1 MLRMEGKALLVHR
14 NTTTAENPRPKE
26 AHRAPSTSLTAPM
39 YTKNFV
45 NPCPDWATALL
56 NGFSQVLLL
65 RNPLCGLCCLLA
77 ILLTAPGL
85 VGGALLGALA
95 GLLTAQARG
104 YDRADRQAGLYS
116 YNGVLI
122 GILIS
127 AVLPWSVILPP
138 LIIAAG
144 GLSSI
149 ITHQWR
155 KRGGKLLIAYTAPFV
170 LLGWAV
176 LLIASPSPSGFVEA
190 DPLYALARGVGQIF
204 LLDQPLAGLL
214 ISIGMFIANP
224 YAAMWAVIG
233 SAIGGGVALLA
244 DQAQAA
250 WMGLYGFNAALAALA
265 FSRQGEKPWVTV
277 LAIALALLLQ
287 PLFKLLPVPGLTA
300 PFVAACWILGVGLA
314 RLKQHSSNQDLTLH
328 S

>member
-1 MLRMEGKALLVHR
+1 
-14 NTTTAENPRPKE
+14 
-26 AHRAPSTSLTAPM
+26 M

-65 RNPLCGLCCLLA
+65 RNPFCGLCCLLA

-95 GLLTAQARG
+95 GLLTAQRRG
-104 YDRADRQAGLYS
+104 YERSDRQAGLYC

-127 AVLPWSVILPP
+127 AVLPWSAILPP

-144 GLSSI
+144 GLSSML
-149 ITHQWR
+149 THQWR

-170 LLGWAV
+170 LLGWAA
-176 LLIASPSPSGFVEA
+176 LALTEPSAAVPVEP
-190 DPLYALARGVGQIF
+190 DPLYGLLRGVGQIF
-204 LLDQPLAGLL
+204 LLDKPLAGLL
-214 ISIGMFIANP
+214 IIIGLYVANP
-224 YAAMWAVIG
+224 WAATWAVIG
-233 SAIGGGVALLA
+233 AALGGGLALLA
-244 DQAQAA
+244 GETQAA
-250 WMGLYGFNAALAALA
+250 ALGLYGFNAALAALA
-265 FSRQGEKPWVTV
+265 FSRMGEKPWMTL
-277 LAIALALLLQ
+277 LAIVLALLLQ
-287 PLFKLLPVPGLTA
+287 PLFNLLPVAGLTA
-300 PFVAACWILGVGLA
+300 PFVAACWLMHLGSHLA
-314 RLKQHSSNQDLTLH
+314 QLIQRRNAPRLH

>member
-1 MLRMEGKALLVHR
+1 
-14 NTTTAENPRPKE
+14 
-26 AHRAPSTSLTAPM
+26 M

-56 NGFSQVLLL
+56 HGFSQVLLL

-77 ILLTAPGL
+77 ILLTAPDL

-104 YDRADRQAGLYS
+104 YDRADRQAGLYC

-127 AVLPWSVILPP
+127 AVLPWSAVLPP

-155 KRGGKLLIAYTAPFV
+155 KRGGKLLVAYTAPFV

-176 LLIASPSPSGFVEA
+176 LLITSPAPGGFVDAE
-190 DPLYALARGVGQIF
+190 PLYALARGVGQIF

-214 ISIGMFIANP
+214 IIVGMFIANP

-250 WMGLYGFNAALAALA
+250 WLGLYGFNAALAALA
-265 FSRQGEKPWVTV
+265 FSRQGERPWVTV
-277 LAIALALLLQ
+277 LAIVMAIAFQQTATTLDL
-287 PLFKLLPVPGLTA
+287 PLLTA
-300 PFVAACWILGVGLA
+300 PFVVASWVLGAILA
-314 RLKQHSSNQDLTLH
+314 QLKRHRSHQNLTQRM
-328 S
+328 

>member
-1 MLRMEGKALLVHR
+1 
-14 NTTTAENPRPKE
+14 
-26 AHRAPSTSLTAPM
+26 M
-39 YTKNFV
+39 YSKHFV

-65 RNPLCGLCCLLA
+65 RSPLCGLCCLLA
-77 ILLTAPGL
+77 ILLTAPNL

-95 GLLTAQARG
+95 GLLTAQRRG

-127 AVLPWSVILPP
+127 AVLPWSAILPP

-155 KRGGKLLIAYTAPFV
+155 KRGGKLLVAYTAPFV
-170 LLGWAV
+170 LVGWGV
-176 LLIASPSPSGFVEA
+176 LALVQPESMDAVEA
-190 DPLYALARGVGQIF
+190 DPLYAVARGVGQIF

-214 ISIGMFIANP
+214 IIIGMFIAQP
-224 YAAMWAVIG
+224 YPAIWAVIG
-233 SAIGGGVALLA
+233 SALGGGLA
-244 DQAQAA
+244 WLAGQEQAV
-250 WMGLYGFNAALAALA
+250 WMGLFGFNAALAGLA
-265 FSRQGEKPWVTV
+265 FSRQGERKVTTLIAIG
-277 LAIALALLLQ
+277 LASGVQGLLGMS
-287 PLFKLLPVPGLTA
+287 PIPVLTA
-300 PFVAACWILGVGLA
+300 PFVLASWLVLIGV
-314 RLKQHSSNQDLTLH
+314 RLRIQYRKMNALMRKS
-328 S
+328 

>member
-1 MLRMEGKALLVHR
+1 MEGTPLPMTNQL
-14 NTTTAENPRPKE
+14 AENPRPKRGPPLPI
-26 AHRAPSTSLTAPM
+26 HLTDCPM

-65 RNPLCGLCCLLA
+65 RNPFCGLCCLLA
-77 ILLTAPGL
+77 LLLTAPNL

-95 GLLTAQARG
+95 GLLTAQRRG
-104 YDRADRQAGLYS
+104 YERADRQAGLYS

-122 GILIS
+122 GILI
-127 AVLPWSVILPP
+127 AALLPWSAIVPP

-149 ITHQWR
+149 LTHQWR

-170 LLGWAV
+170 LLGWGT
-176 LLIASPSPSGFVEA
+176 LLLTEPMPALYTEA
-190 DPLYALARGVGQIF
+190 NPLYALLRGVGQIF
-204 LLDQPLAGLL
+204 LLDNPLAGLL
-214 ISIGMFIANP
+214 SVIGMLVATP
-224 YAAMWAVIG
+224 YATLWALLG

-244 DQAQAA
+244 GEAQAA
-250 WMGLYGFNAALAALA
+250 WMGLFGFNAALAALA
-265 FSRQGEKPWVTV
+265 FSRQGERPWVTL
-277 LAIALALLLQ
+277 LAIAVALLLQ
-287 PLFKLLPVPGLTA
+287 PVFNLMPIASLTA
-300 PFVAACWILGVGLA
+300 PFVTACWLMHVGSHLQQLSQRRNA
-314 RLKQHSSNQDLTLH
+314 DRLH

>member
-1 MLRMEGKALLVHR
+1 
-14 NTTTAENPRPKE
+14 
-26 AHRAPSTSLTAPM
+26 M
-39 YTKNFV
+39 YSKHFV

-77 ILLTAPGL
+77 ILLTAPNL

-104 YDRADRQAGLYS
+104 YDRADRQAGLYC

-155 KRGGKLLIAYTAPFV
+155 KRGGKLLVAYTAPFV
-170 LLGWAV
+170 LLGWGT
-176 LLIASPSPSGFVEA
+176 LLLAEPSMTGFVEA
-190 DPLYALARGVGQIF
+190 EPVYALARGIGQIF

-214 ISIGMFIANP
+214 IIVGMFIALP

-233 SAIGGGVALLA
+233 SAIGGGMALLT

-250 WMGLYGFNAALAALA
+250 WMGLAGFNAALAALA
-265 FSRQGEKPWVTV
+265 FSRQGEKPWVTL

-287 PLFKLLPVPGLTA
+287 PLFMLLPVAGLTA
-300 PFVAACWILGVGLA
+300 PFVAACWLMHTCAHIA
-314 RLKQHSSNQDLTLH
+314 EQYQRRMSST
-328 S
+328 

>member
-1 MLRMEGKALLVHR
+1 
-14 NTTTAENPRPKE
+14 
-26 AHRAPSTSLTAPM
+26 M
-39 YTKNFV
+39 YSKNFV

-77 ILLTAPGL
+77 ILLTAPNL

-95 GLLTAQARG
+95 GLLTAQRRG
-104 YDRADRQAGLYS
+104 YNRADRQAGLYC

-127 AVLPWSVILPP
+127 AVLPWSAILPP

-170 LLGWAV
+170 LLGWGT
-176 LLIASPSPSGFVEA
+176 LLIAEPSTTIFAEP

-204 LLDQPLAGLL
+204 LLDNPLAGLL
-214 ISIGMFIANP
+214 IIVGMFIANP

-233 SAIGGGVALLA
+233 SAIGGGVALLT
-244 DQAQAA
+244 DQAQVA

-265 FSRQGEKPWVTV
+265 FSRQGERPWVT
-277 LAIALALLLQ
+277 LMAIALALLLR
-287 PLFKLLPVPGLTA
+287 PLFNLLPVAGLTA
-300 PFVAACWILGVGLA
+300 PFVTACWLMHVGNYLFTI
-314 RLKQHSSNQDLTLH
+314 NQRRDTSHLH
-328 S
+328 G

>member
-1 MLRMEGKALLVHR
+1 MCCEWRAQPSPYTDLPALRK
-14 NTTTAENPRPKE
+14 TE
-26 AHRAPSTSLTAPM
+26 AQRGPPLPINLTDCPM

-77 ILLTAPGL
+77 ILLTAPNL

-104 YDRADRQAGLYS
+104 YDRADRQAGLYC

-155 KRGGKLLIAYTAPFV
+155 KRGGKLLVAYTAPFV
-170 LLGWAV
+170 LLGWGT
-176 LLIASPSPSGFVEA
+176 LLVVSPSPSGFVEA

-214 ISIGMFIANP
+214 ITVGMFIANP

-233 SAIGGGVALLA
+233 SAIGGGVALIA

-250 WMGLYGFNAALAALA
+250 WLGLYGFNAALAALA
-265 FSRQGEKPWVTV
+265 FSRQGEKPWVTL

-287 PLFKLLPVPGLTA
+287 SLFKLLPVPGLTA
-300 PFVAACWILGVGLA
+300 PFVAACWLMHLGSHLA
-314 RLKQHSSNQDLTLH
+314 QPRQRNASRLH

>member
-1 MLRMEGKALLVHR
+1 
-14 NTTTAENPRPKE
+14 
-26 AHRAPSTSLTAPM
+26 M
-39 YTKNFV
+39 YSKNFV

-65 RNPLCGLCCLLA
+65 RNPVCGLCCLLA
-77 ILLTAPGL
+77 ILLTAPNL

-95 GLLTAQARG
+95 GLLTAQRRG
-104 YDRADRQAGLYS
+104 YDRADRQAGLYC

-127 AVLPWSVILPP
+127 AVLPWSAIMPP

-170 LLGWAV
+170 LLGWGT
-176 LLIASPSPSGFVEA
+176 LLIAAPSTAMFAEP

-204 LLDQPLAGLL
+204 LLDNPLAGLL
-214 ISIGMFIANP
+214 IIVGMFIANP

-244 DQAQAA
+244 EQTQAA

-265 FSRQGEKPWVTV
+265 FSRQGERPWVTL
-277 LAIALALLLQ
+277 LAIALALVLQ
-287 PLFKLLPVPGLTA
+287 PLFKLLPVAGLTA
-300 PFVAACWILGVGLA
+300 PFVVACWLMHFGNHLA
-314 RLKQHSSNQDLTLH
+314 SLNQRGNASRLH

>member
-1 MLRMEGKALLVHR
+1 
-14 NTTTAENPRPKE
+14 
-26 AHRAPSTSLTAPM
+26 M

-65 RNPLCGLCCLLA
+65 RHPLCGLCCLLA
-77 ILLTAPGL
+77 ILLTAPDL

-95 GLLTAQARG
+95 GLLTAQRRG
-104 YDRADRQAGLYS
+104 YDRADRQAGLYC

-127 AVLPWSVILPP
+127 AVLPWSAMVPP

-170 LLGWAV
+170 LLGWV
-176 LLIASPSPSGFVEA
+176 TLLFASPAPNGLVEA
-190 DPLYALARGVGQIF
+190 DPLHGLARGVGQIF

-214 ISIGMFIANP
+214 IIVGMLIANP
-224 YAAMWAVIG
+224 YAAMWAVLG
-233 SAIGGGVALLA
+233 SALGGAVALLA
-244 DQAQAA
+244 GQAQAA
-250 WMGLYGFNAALAALA
+250 WLGLFGFNAALAALA
-265 FSRQGEKPWVTV
+265 FSRQGERPWVTV
-277 LAIALALLLQ
+277 LAIVMAIAAQRVASSLDM
-287 PLFKLLPVPGLTA
+287 PLLTA
-300 PFVAACWILGVGLA
+300 PFVVTCWSLGAILA
-314 RLKQHSSNQDLTLH
+314 QLKHHLSHQDITQR

>member
-1 MLRMEGKALLVHR
+1 
-14 NTTTAENPRPKE
+14 
-26 AHRAPSTSLTAPM
+26 
-39 YTKNFV
+39 
-45 NPCPDWATALL
+45 
-56 NGFSQVLLL
+56 VLLL

-77 ILLTAPGL
+77 ILLTAPNL

-95 GLLTAQARG
+95 GLLTAQRRG
-104 YDRADRQAGLYS
+104 YDRADRQAGLYC

-127 AVLPWSVILPP
+127 AVLPWSAILPP

-170 LLGWAV
+170 LLGWGT
-176 LLIASPSPSGFVEA
+176 LLIAEPSTTIFAEP

-204 LLDQPLAGLL
+204 LLDNPLAGLL
-214 ISIGMFIANP
+214 IIVGMFIANP

-233 SAIGGGVALLA
+233 SAIGGGVALLT
-244 DQAQAA
+244 DQAQVA

-265 FSRQGEKPWVTV
+265 FSRQGERPWVT
-277 LAIALALLLQ
+277 LMAIALALLLR
-287 PLFKLLPVPGLTA
+287 PLFNLLPVAGLTA
-300 PFVAACWILGVGLA
+300 PFVTACWLMHVGNYLFTI
-314 RLKQHSSNQDLTLH
+314 NQRRDTSHLH
-328 S
+328 G

>member
-1 MLRMEGKALLVHR
+1 
-14 NTTTAENPRPKE
+14 
-26 AHRAPSTSLTAPM
+26 M
-39 YTKNFV
+39 YSKNFV

-77 ILLTAPGL
+77 ILLTAPDL

-95 GLLTAQARG
+95 GLLTAQRRG
-104 YDRADRQAGLYS
+104 YDRADRQAGLYC

-127 AVLPWSVILPP
+127 AVLPWSAIMPP

-170 LLGWAV
+170 LLGWGT
-176 LLIASPSPSGFVEA
+176 LLIAAPSTAMFAEP

-204 LLDQPLAGLL
+204 LLDNPLAGLL
-214 ISIGMFIANP
+214 IIVGMFIANP

-244 DQAQAA
+244 EQTQAA

-265 FSRQGEKPWVTV
+265 FSRQGERPWVTL
-277 LAIALALLLQ
+277 LAIALALVLQ
-287 PLFKLLPVPGLTA
+287 PLFKLLPVAGLTA
-300 PFVAACWILGVGLA
+300 PFVVACWLMHFGNHLA
-314 RLKQHSSNQDLTLH
+314 SLNQRGDASRLH

>member
-1 MLRMEGKALLVHR
+1 
-14 NTTTAENPRPKE
+14 
-26 AHRAPSTSLTAPM
+26 M

-77 ILLTAPGL
+77 ILLTAPNL

-122 GILIS
+122 GLLIS
-127 AVLPWSVILPP
+127 AVLPWSAILPP

-176 LLIASPSPSGFVEA
+176 LLFANPSPGGFVEA
-190 DPLYALARGVGQIF
+190 DPLYAVARGVGQIF
-204 LLDQPLAGLL
+204 LLDQPLAGVL
-214 ISIGMFIANP
+214 IIVGMFVANP

-233 SAIGGGVALLA
+233 SAIGGSVGLFAE
-244 DQAQAA
+244 AQSA
-250 WMGLYGFNAALAALA
+250 WLGLHGFNAALAALA
-265 FSRQGEKPWVTV
+265 FSRQGEKPWVTL
-277 LAIALALLLQ
+277 LAIALAVVLQ
-287 PLFKLLPVPGLTA
+287 SLFKLLPAPGLTA
-300 PFVAACWILGVGLA
+300 PFVAASWLMHLGSHLA
-314 RLKQHSSNQDLTLH
+314 QPRQRNASRLH

>member
-1 MLRMEGKALLVHR
+1 
-14 NTTTAENPRPKE
+14 
-26 AHRAPSTSLTAPM
+26 M

-65 RNPLCGLCCLLA
+65 RHPLCGLCCLLA
-77 ILLTAPGL
+77 ILLTDPDL

-95 GLLTAQARG
+95 GLLTAQRRG
-104 YDRADRQAGLYS
+104 YDRADRQAGLYC

-127 AVLPWSVILPP
+127 AVLPWSAMVPP

-170 LLGWAV
+170 LLGWV
-176 LLIASPSPSGFVEA
+176 TLLFASPAANGLVEA
-190 DPLYALARGVGQIF
+190 DPLHGLARGVGQIF
-204 LLDQPLAGLL
+204 LLDNPWAGLVIILGML
-214 ISIGMFIANP
+214 IASP

-244 DQAQAA
+244 DQVQAA
-250 WMGLYGFNAALAALA
+250 WLGLYGFNAALAALT
-265 FSRQGEKPWVTV
+265 FSRQGEKPWVTL
-277 LAIALALLLQ
+277 LAIALALMLH
-287 PLFKLLPVPGLTA
+287 PLFSLMPIAGLTA
-300 PFVAACWILGVGLA
+300 PFVLACWLM
-314 RLKQHSSNQDLTLH
+314 HSGKHFWQLLLSRDIWHLH
-328 S
+328 N

>member
-1 MLRMEGKALLVHR
+1 
-14 NTTTAENPRPKE
+14 
-26 AHRAPSTSLTAPM
+26 M

-77 ILLTAPGL
+77 ILLTAPSL
-85 VGGALLGALA
+85 VGGALLGALT
-95 GLLTAQARG
+95 GLLTAQRRG

-127 AVLPWSVILPP
+127 AVLPWSAILPP

-155 KRGGKLLIAYTAPFV
+155 KRGGKLLIAYTSPFV
-170 LLGWAV
+170 LLGWGT
-176 LLIASPSPSGFVEA
+176 LLLAEPTAANAPVEA
-190 DPLYALARGVGQIF
+190 NPLYALGRGLGQIF
-204 LLDQPLAGLL
+204 LLDKPLAGLL
-214 ISIGMFIANP
+214 IAIGMFIANR
-224 YAAMWAVIG
+224 YAAFWALLG
-233 SAIGGGVALLA
+233 SAIGGSVALLSGE
-244 DQAQAA
+244 AQAA
-250 WMGLYGFNAALAALA
+250 WQGLFGFNAALAALA
-265 FSRQGEKPWVTV
+265 FSRQREQPILPL
-277 LAIALALLLQ
+277 LAILLTLLLQ
-287 PLFKLLPVPGLTA
+287 PLFNLLPVSGLTA
-300 PFVAACWILGVGLA
+300 PFVLACWLMHLGGRLA
-314 RLKQHSSNQDLTLH
+314 RASRNDATPHLPS
-328 S
+328 

>member
-1 MLRMEGKALLVHR
+1 MEGEALPLHR
-14 NTTTAENPRPKE
+14 CRKPAENPRPKE
-26 AHRAPSTSLTAPM
+26 AHRSPINLYRLPM

-65 RNPLCGLCCLLA
+65 RSPLCGLCCLLA
-77 ILLTAPGL
+77 ILLTAPSL

-95 GLLTAQARG
+95 GLLTAQRRG

-127 AVLPWSVILPP
+127 AVLPWSAIMPP

-170 LLGWAV
+170 LLGWAT
-176 LLIASPSPSGFVEA
+176 LLLATPSPNGFVEA
-190 DPLYALARGVGQIF
+190 EPLYALARGVGQIF

-214 ISIGMFIANP
+214 IIAGMFIANP
-224 YAAMWAVIG
+224 YAALWAVIG

-250 WMGLYGFNAALAALA
+250 WLGLYGFNAALAALA
-265 FSRQGEKPWVTV
+265 FSRQGERPWVTL
-277 LAIALALLLQ
+277 LAIFTSLLLQ
-287 PLFKLLPVPGLTA
+287 QLFNLLPIACLTA
-300 PFVAACWILGVGLA
+300 PFVSACWVLHLGNHLMRGDY
-314 RLKQHSSNQDLTLH
+314 RRISPT
-328 S
+328 

>member
-1 MLRMEGKALLVHR
+1 
-14 NTTTAENPRPKE
+14 
-26 AHRAPSTSLTAPM
+26 M

-65 RNPLCGLCCLLA
+65 RHPLCGLCCLLA
-77 ILLTAPGL
+77 ILLTAPSL

-95 GLLTAQARG
+95 GLLTAQRRG
-104 YDRADRQAGLYS
+104 YDRADRQAGLYC

-127 AVLPWSVILPP
+127 AVLPWSAILPP

-149 ITHQWR
+149 ITYQWR

-170 LLGWAV
+170 LLGWGT
-176 LLIASPSPSGFVEA
+176 LLLASPSPNGFVEA

-204 LLDQPLAGLL
+204 LLDNPWAGLL
-214 ISIGMFIANP
+214 IILGMFIASP

-233 SAIGGGVALLA
+233 SAIGGGVALLTE
-244 DQAQAA
+244 QAQTA
-250 WMGLYGFNAALAALA
+250 WLGLYGFNAALAALA
-265 FSRQGEKPWVTV
+265 FSRQGEKPWMTL
-277 LAIALALLLQ
+277 LAIALALLMQ
-287 PLFKLLPVPGLTA
+287 PLCNRLPVAGLTA
-300 PFVAACWILGVGLA
+300 PFVIACWLMHWLEASINTYRI
-314 RLKQHSSNQDLTLH
+314 RLLTRPRH
-328 S
+328 

>member
-1 MLRMEGKALLVHR
+1 
-14 NTTTAENPRPKE
+14 
-26 AHRAPSTSLTAPM
+26 M

-77 ILLTAPGL
+77 ILLTAPSL

-95 GLLTAQARG
+95 GLLTAQRRN
-104 YDRADRQAGLYS
+104 YDRTDRQAGLYC

-127 AVLPWSVILPP
+127 AVLPWSAIMPP

-170 LLGWAV
+170 LLGWAT
-176 LLIASPSPSGFVEA
+176 LLVAEPGASVVADA

-204 LLDQPLAGLL
+204 LLDHPLAGLL
-214 ISIGMFIANP
+214 IIIGMFIANP
-224 YAAMWAVIG
+224 FAAMWAVLG
-233 SAIGGGVALLA
+233 SAIGGGVALLT
-244 DQAQAA
+244 DQAPAA

-265 FSRQGEKPWVTV
+265 FSRQGERPWVTL

-287 PLFKLLPVPGLTA
+287 PLFKLMPIAGLTA
-300 PFVAACWILGVGLA
+300 PFVVACWLMHLGKHLVSL
-314 RLKQHSSNQDLTLH
+314 NQGGNTRRLH

>member
-1 MLRMEGKALLVHR
+1 
-14 NTTTAENPRPKE
+14 
-26 AHRAPSTSLTAPM
+26 M

-77 ILLTAPGL
+77 ILLTAPDL

-95 GLLTAQARG
+95 GLLTAQRRG
-104 YDRADRQAGLYS
+104 YDRADRQAGLYC

-127 AVLPWSVILPP
+127 AVLPWSAILPP

-155 KRGGKLLIAYTAPFV
+155 KRGGKLLVAYTAPFV

-176 LLIASPSPSGFVEA
+176 LLFASPAPSGFVEA
-190 DPLYALARGVGQIF
+190 EPAYALARGVGQIF

-214 ISIGMFIANP
+214 IIVGIFIANP
-224 YAAMWAVIG
+224 YAAMWAVLG
-233 SAIGGGVALLA
+233 SAIGGGIALLA

-250 WMGLYGFNAALAALA
+250 WLGLYGFNAALAALA
-265 FSRQGEKPWVTV
+265 FSRQGEKPWVTL

-287 PLFKLLPVPGLTA
+287 PLFKLLPVAGLTA
-300 PFVAACWILGVGLA
+300 PFVAACWLMHVGNYIFTTYQKRGTPICTGKSAFLNA
-314 RLKQHSSNQDLTLH
+314 DPEQHE
-328 S
+328 

>member
-1 MLRMEGKALLVHR
+1 M
-14 NTTTAENPRPKE
+14 PRLGHGVTQRLQPG
-26 AHRAPSTSLTAPM
+26 AAA
-39 YTKNFV
+39 
-45 NPCPDWATALL
+45 A
-56 NGFSQVLLL
+56 Q
-65 RNPLCGLCCLLA
+65 PLCGLCCLLA

-224 YAAMWAVIG
+224 MPQCG
-233 SAIGGGVALLA
+233 
-244 DQAQAA
+244 
-250 WMGLYGFNAALAALA
+250 
-265 FSRQGEKPWVTV
+265 R
-277 LAIALALLLQ
+277 
-287 PLFKLLPVPGLTA
+287 
-300 PFVAACWILGVGLA
+300 
-314 RLKQHSSNQDLTLH
+314 
-328 S
+328 

>member
-1 MLRMEGKALLVHR
+1 
-14 NTTTAENPRPKE
+14 
-26 AHRAPSTSLTAPM
+26 M

-77 ILLTAPGL
+77 ILLTAPDL
-85 VGGALLGALA
+85 VGGALLGALS
-95 GLLTAQARG
+95 GLLTAQRRG
-104 YDRADRQAGLYS
+104 YDRADRQAGLYC

-155 KRGGKLLIAYTAPFV
+155 KRGGKLLVAYTAPFV
-170 LLGWAV
+170 LLGWVA
-176 LLIASPSPSGFVEA
+176 LLFASPAPSGFVDAE
-190 DPLYALARGVGQIF
+190 PVYALARGVGQIF

-214 ISIGMFIANP
+214 IIIGMFIANP
-224 YAAMWAVIG
+224 YAASWAVIG
-233 SAIGGGVALLA
+233 SMIGGSVALLA
-244 DQAQAA
+244 GEGQTV
-250 WMGLYGFNAALAALA
+250 WMGLHGFNAALAGLA
-265 FSRQGEKPWVTV
+265 FSRHRERPWTTL
-277 LAIALALLLQ
+277 LAVGLALALQ
-287 PLFKLLPVPGLTA
+287 PMFDLMPIAGLTA
-300 PFVAACWILGVGLA
+300 PFVIACWLMHWTIHLVPFA
-314 RLKQHSSNQDLTLH
+314 RSNSGDHLQN
-328 S
+328 

>member
-1 MLRMEGKALLVHR
+1 
-14 NTTTAENPRPKE
+14 
-26 AHRAPSTSLTAPM
+26 M

-77 ILLTAPGL
+77 ILLTAPNL

-95 GLLTAQARG
+95 GLLTAQRRG
-104 YDRADRQAGLYS
+104 YDRADRQAGLYC

-127 AVLPWSVILPP
+127 AVLPWSAIMPP

-170 LLGWAV
+170 LLGWAT
-176 LLIASPSPSGFVEA
+176 LLVAEPSANGYVEA
-190 DPLYALARGVGQIF
+190 DPVYALLRGVGQIF
-204 LLDQPLAGLL
+204 LLDKPLAGLL
-214 ISIGMFIANP
+214 IVVGMYFANP
-224 YAAMWAVIG
+224 YAATWAVIG
-233 SAIGGGVALLA
+233 SVIGGGVALLA
-244 DQAQAA
+244 GEVQAA

-265 FSRQGEKPWVTV
+265 FSRQGERPSVTL
-277 LAIALALLLQ
+277 LAIALALTLT
-287 PLFKLLPVPGLTA
+287 PLFSLMPVAGLTS
-300 PFVAACWILGVGLA
+300 PFVAACWSMHVGNHC
-314 RLKQHSSNQDLTLH
+314 LKRTRYRRAGHVKS
-328 S
+328 

>member
-1 MLRMEGKALLVHR
+1 
-14 NTTTAENPRPKE
+14 
-26 AHRAPSTSLTAPM
+26 M

-77 ILLTAPGL
+77 ILLTAPNL
-85 VGGALLGALA
+85 VGGALLGSLA

-104 YDRADRQAGLYS
+104 YDRVDRQAGLYS

-127 AVLPWSVILPP
+127 AVLPWSAILPP

-155 KRGGKLLIAYTAPFV
+155 KRGGKLLVAYTAPFV
-170 LLGWAV
+170 LLGWV
-176 LLIASPSPSGFVEA
+176 TLLIATPAPAGFVEA

-214 ISIGMFIANP
+214 IIVGMFLANP
-224 YAAMWAVIG
+224 YAALWAVLG
-233 SAIGGGVALLA
+233 SAIGGGLALLT

-250 WMGLYGFNAALAALA
+250 WLGLYGFNAALAALA
-265 FSRQGEKPWVTV
+265 FSRQGEKPWVTL
-277 LAIALALLLQ
+277 LAIVLALLMQ
-287 PLFKLLPVPGLTA
+287 ALFKWLPLPGLTA
-300 PFVAACWILGVGLA
+300 PFVAACWLMHLGSHLA
-314 RLKQHSSNQDLTLH
+314 QPRQRNASRLH

>member
-1 MLRMEGKALLVHR
+1 
-14 NTTTAENPRPKE
+14 
-26 AHRAPSTSLTAPM
+26 M

-65 RNPLCGLCCLLA
+65 RSPLCGLCCLLA
-77 ILLTAPGL
+77 ILLTAPDL

-104 YDRADRQAGLYS
+104 YDRADRQAGLYC

-127 AVLPWSVILPP
+127 AVLPWSAMLPP

-155 KRGGKLLIAYTAPFV
+155 KRGGKLLVAYTAPFV
-170 LLGWAV
+170 LLGWVA
-176 LLIASPSPSGFVEA
+176 LLFANPAPSVFVEA
-190 DPLYALARGVGQIF
+190 ELANAVARGLGQIF

-214 ISIGMFIANP
+214 IIIGILIANP
-224 YAAMWAVIG
+224 YAAMWAVLG
-233 SAIGGGVALLA
+233 SAIGGGVAVLA

-250 WMGLYGFNAALAALA
+250 WFGLFGFNAALAALA
-265 FSRQGEKPWVTV
+265 FSRQGEKPWVTL
-277 LAIALALLLQ
+277 LAISLAILLQ
-287 PLFKLLPVPGLTA
+287 LLVNQLPVPGLTA
-300 PFVAACWILGVGLA
+300 PFVAACWLIHVAGHIGY
-314 RLKQHSSNQDLTLH
+314 RKQKIGSHQFRN
-328 S
+328 

>member
-1 MLRMEGKALLVHR
+1 
-14 NTTTAENPRPKE
+14 
-26 AHRAPSTSLTAPM
+26 M

-190 DPLYALARGVGQIF
+190 QPLYALARGVGQIF

-214 ISIGMFIANP
+214 IIIGMFIANP

-233 SAIGGGVALLA
+233 SAIGGGVALFA

-250 WMGLYGFNAALAALA
+250 WLGLYGFNAALAALA
-265 FSRQGEKPWVTV
+265 FSRQEERPWVTV
-277 LAIALALLLQ
+277 LAIVMAIAVQRTTASLDL
-287 PLFKLLPVPGLTA
+287 PLLTA
-300 PFVAACWILGVGLA
+300 PFVVACWILDVALA
-314 RLKQHSSNQDLTLH
+314 RLKRPQSHQDLTQR

>member
-1 MLRMEGKALLVHR
+1 
-14 NTTTAENPRPKE
+14 
-26 AHRAPSTSLTAPM
+26 M

-65 RNPLCGLCCLLA
+65 RSPLCGLCCLLA
-77 ILLTAPGL
+77 ILLTAPDL

-104 YDRADRQAGLYS
+104 YDRADRQAGLYC

-127 AVLPWSVILPP
+127 AVLPWSAMLPP

-155 KRGGKLLIAYTAPFV
+155 KRGGKLLVAYTAPFV
-170 LLGWAV
+170 LLGWVA
-176 LLIASPSPSGFVEA
+176 LLFANPAPSVFVEA
-190 DPLYALARGVGQIF
+190 ELANAVARGLGQIF

-214 ISIGMFIANP
+214 IIIGILIANP
-224 YAAMWAVIG
+224 YAAMWAVLG
-233 SAIGGGVALLA
+233 SAIGGGVAVLA

-250 WMGLYGFNAALAALA
+250 GFGLFGFNAALAALA
-265 FSRQGEKPWVTV
+265 FSRQGEKPWVTL
-277 LAIALALLLQ
+277 LAISLAILLQ
-287 PLFKLLPVPGLTA
+287 LLVNQLPVPGLTA
-300 PFVAACWILGVGLA
+300 PFVAACWLIHVAGHIGY
-314 RLKQHSSNQDLTLH
+314 RKQKIGSHQFRN
-328 S
+328 

>member
-1 MLRMEGKALLVHR
+1 
-14 NTTTAENPRPKE
+14 
-26 AHRAPSTSLTAPM
+26 M

-77 ILLTAPGL
+77 ILLTAPDL
-85 VGGALLGALA
+85 VGGALLGALS
-95 GLLTAQARG
+95 GLLTAQRRG

-127 AVLPWSVILPP
+127 AVLPWSVILPA

-155 KRGGKLLIAYTAPFV
+155 KRGGKLLVAYTAPFV
-170 LLGWAV
+170 LLGWVA
-176 LLIASPSPSGFVEA
+176 LLFASPAPSGFVEA
-190 DPLYALARGVGQIF
+190 EPAYALARGVGQIF

-214 ISIGMFIANP
+214 IIIGMFIANP
-224 YAAMWAVIG
+224 YAAMWAVLG

-244 DQAQAA
+244 EQAQAA
-250 WMGLYGFNAALAALA
+250 WLGLFGFNAALAALA
-265 FSRQGEKPWVTV
+265 FSRQGERPWVTL

-287 PLFKLLPVPGLTA
+287 PLFKLLPVSGLTA
-300 PFVAACWILGVGLA
+300 PFVAACWLMHLGSHLA
-314 RLKQHSSNQDLTLH
+314 QPRQRNPSRLH